1 MSDRFK
7 KHGAFSWSELMTN
20 DVAAAKKF
28 YGELFNWKMEE
39 MPMSHGGTYTVVKAG
54 DEGVGGIMDMPPNV
68 PPGMPP
74 VWGTYVTVDN
84 VDETAQRAQK
94 LGGKV
99 VMPPMDIPNVGRMVV
114 IQDPQGAVISAIT
127 YVDMVKS
134 GK

>member
-7 KHGAFSWSELMTN
+7 RHGAFSWSELMTN

-39 MPMSHGGTYTVVKAG
+39 MPMSHGGTYTVVKVG

-68 PPGMPP
+68 PPGMPSF
-74 VWGTYVTVDN
+74 WGTYVTVDN
-84 VDETAQRAQK
+84 VDETVQRAQK

-99 VMPPMDIPNVGRMVV
+99 MMPAMDIPNVGRMAV
-114 IQDPQGAVISAIT
+114 IQDTQGAVISVIT
-127 YVDMVKS
+127 YVDMIKNE
-134 GK
+134 K